1 MAVRK
6 TGNQKNKNS
15 PKKQPEAK
23 ITVSAIIW
31 IFIIVALIAV
41 IFSVLPLAKKK
52 YDEFSANKQT
62 IRESPGRQLTE
73 TAQPPVQETPAE
85 TPPAEIHPETET
97 RQEETVPAGTENTA
111 ALPAE
116 QLPAEGRTDPPPAA
130 TVERAVYFMQLDS
143 DGNILQQVRTVRRLV
158 VSQSPLR
165 DSLEALIA
173 GATAEERTRGL
184 ESFIP
189 QRSRILSINIRE
201 NTAFINFNR
210 DFQYNPLG
218 REGTAAQLRQ
228 IVWTAT
234 EFPNVRNVQFLIEGE
249 RVDYLTEGIN
259 IANPIGRRTSF

>member
-6 TGNQKNKNS
+6 TGNHKNKNS

-23 ITVSAIIW
+23 ITASAIIW
-31 IFIIVALIAV
+31 IFIIVVLIAV
-41 IFSVLPLAKKK
+41 IFFVLPLAKEN
-52 YDEFSANKQT
+52 YDEFSANRQ
-62 IRESPGRQLTE
+62 GRQLTETETE
-73 TAQPPVQETPAE
+73 TAQPPVQETPTE
-85 TPPAEIHPETET
+85 KPPAEIHPETET

-116 QLPAEGRTDPPPAA
+116 QLPAEERTDPPPVA

-143 DGNILQQVRTVRRLV
+143 DGNILQPVRTVRRLG

-234 EFPNVRNVQFLIEGE
+234 EFPNVQNVQFLIEGE

-259 IANPIGRRTSF
+259 IANPIGR